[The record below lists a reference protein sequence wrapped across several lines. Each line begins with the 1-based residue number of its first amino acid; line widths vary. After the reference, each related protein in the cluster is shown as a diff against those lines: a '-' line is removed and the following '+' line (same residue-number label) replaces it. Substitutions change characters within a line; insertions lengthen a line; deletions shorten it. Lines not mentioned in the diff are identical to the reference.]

1 VFVVPAVVYVI
12 AGHVARELR
21 DTGQHPLHG
30 DGALVVR
37 RTDEGGFA
45 AVEDR

>member
-21 DTGQHPLHG
+21 DAGQHPLRG
-30 DGALVVR
+30 DGAS
-37 RTDEGGFA
+37 
-45 AVEDR
+45 VEDR